1 MLLTRMQFST
11 SLLLLQPRH
20 PLQHLNIKQE
30 NLLITQAIAERF
42 SAVVDHLFQH
52 LRRLECYTIYL
63 ATEAIAPHLASL
75 EKFSTILEDH

>member
-11 SLLLLQPRH
+11 SLLLLQPMH
-20 PLQHLNIKQE
+20 PLQHLNTKQE
-30 NLLITQAIAERF
+30 NLLLTQAIAERF
-42 SAVVDHLFQH
+42 SAVVDHLFHH